1 MIDLMVPDVRRKR
14 FHYKHILFISIIV
27 VILIVTIVLCVV
39 SGKHKKEEK
48 NAEQVANANTAVQVI
63 TQNQVGGAKTSSQTT
78 QANNQNNQNN
88 GQQVAN
94 TANEKT
100 LGDGGQRT
108 VLASMMPRLTDQAK
122 ERMQHIYLSDYKRV
136 FLTFDDGPSKTVTP
150 VILNI
155 LKQYQVKATFFVLGN
170 RVDLYPNLLK
180 QEYLEGHYIANHG
193 YTHQYSA
200 IYASSYAILDEFNQT
215 ENSIRNALN
224 IPSYQSHLFR
234 YPGGAPGGKYAN
246 VKKEAMGLFDQI
258 NVAHVD
264 WSALTKDA
272 EGKFSK
278 EQLLQNLYE
287 TAQNRQSVVLLMH
300 DAGDK
305 QTTAEALPEVIQY
318 FKQQGYVF
326 ENFYDIMK

>member
-27 VILIVTIVLCVV
+27 VIIIVSIILCVI

-48 NAEQVANANTAVQVI
+48 NAEQVANSNSEVQVI
-63 TQNQVGGAKTSSQTT
+63 TQNQAGGVQTIT
-78 QANNQNNQNN
+78 QTPQTNNPNNQNN
-88 GQQVAN
+88 GQPVAN

-100 LGDGGQRT
+100 LGDWGQRI

-170 RVDLYPNLLK
+170 RVDLYPDLLK
-180 QEYLEGHYIANHG
+180 QEYFEGHYIANHG

-200 IYASSYAILDEFNQT
+200 IYASPYTILDEFNQT

-234 YPGGAPGGKYAN
+234 YPGGAPGGKYADI
-246 VKKEAMGLFDQI
+246 KKEAMGLFDQI

>member
-1 MIDLMVPDVRRKR
+1 MCGERKAQKRR
-14 FHYKHILFISIIV
+14 
-27 VILIVTIVLCVV
+27 
-39 SGKHKKEEK
+39 K

-155 LKQYQVKATFFVLGN
+155 LKQYQVKATFLC
-170 RVDLYPNLLK
+170 
-180 QEYLEGHYIANHG
+180 
-193 YTHQYSA
+193 
-200 IYASSYAILDEFNQT
+200 
-215 ENSIRNALN
+215 
-224 IPSYQSHLFR
+224 
-234 YPGGAPGGKYAN
+234 
-246 VKKEAMGLFDQI
+246 
-258 NVAHVD
+258 
-264 WSALTKDA
+264 
-272 EGKFSK
+272 
-278 EQLLQNLYE
+278 
-287 TAQNRQSVVLLMH
+287 
-300 DAGDK
+300 
-305 QTTAEALPEVIQY
+305 
-318 FKQQGYVF
+318 
-326 ENFYDIMK
+326 